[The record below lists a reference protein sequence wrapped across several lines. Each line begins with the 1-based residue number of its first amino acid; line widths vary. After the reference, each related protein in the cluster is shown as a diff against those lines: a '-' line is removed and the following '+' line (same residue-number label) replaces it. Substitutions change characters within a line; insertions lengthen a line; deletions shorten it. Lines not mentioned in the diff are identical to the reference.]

1 MRGTAG
7 PRAHPG
13 AAFPLLKW
21 LFRAPLF
28 TPPAPQLAGLER
40 RLLDALDQRRPDPDA
55 RAGDVHELEPLPA
68 RLAIELALDVL
79 GHHRADDVA
88 ELRRRHDVVVPM
100 QQDRLARLLD
110 NHRSSLLCHS
120 GPAERSIRF
129 GSRGPSRTSRPDRA
143 KTIRPTTR
151 TARGGASERQK
162 VAMALA
168 LCSRAEKTRPR
179 AGSEHEPPDVR
190 LGNQFAVVHRQHSC
204 LPETKNRVTVAI
216 PGAAN
221 AGRDSLEARGTLKT
235 SPQTV
240 KAVRPTGLLE
250 LRENQSSRVSSPTTK
265 RRAIGPKSG
274 FLVGI
279 GGIRLTNR
287 A

>member
-13 AAFPLLKW
+13 AAFPLLEW

-40 RLLDALDQRRPDPDA
+40 RL
-55 RAGDVHELEPLPA
+55 
-68 RLAIELALDVL
+68 LDVL

-100 QQDRLARLLD
+100 QQHRLARLLD

-143 KTIRPTTR
+143 KTIRPTT
-151 TARGGASERQK
+151 
-162 VAMALA
+162 
-168 LCSRAEKTRPR
+168 
-179 AGSEHEPPDVR
+179 
-190 LGNQFAVVHRQHSC
+190 
-204 LPETKNRVTVAI
+204 
-216 PGAAN
+216 
-221 AGRDSLEARGTLKT
+221 
-235 SPQTV
+235 
-240 KAVRPTGLLE
+240 
-250 LRENQSSRVSSPTTK
+250 
-265 RRAIGPKSG
+265 
-274 FLVGI
+274 
-279 GGIRLTNR
+279 
-287 A
+287 